1 MIDKK
6 VAAISIMRVM
16 RSAIDVGLIDKP
28 CYESFVMEFG
38 KKHNVSLATYKMY
51 TNKKSNP
58 LANDNIYLEYVD
70 KFLRLKDE
78 WLDDIAEK

>member
-1 MIDKK
+1 
-6 VAAISIMRVM
+6 
-16 RSAIDVGLIDKP
+16 
-28 CYESFVMEFG
+28 
-38 KKHNVSLATYKMY
+38 MY

-78 WLDDIAEK
+78 WLEGIAV